1 MGRAARAWAGRPR
14 GRGRLRR
21 RLSLGLQIIISS
33 EQLLAASG
41 THAVIIPEDE
51 SLSWFSLPM
60 PRFVNPGALRRAL
73 ELNRD
78 WESGPE
84 SLLAFFSGA
93 EEETLVVVVTAFLM
107 IRSCRG

>member
-1 MGRAARAWAGRPR
+1 M
-14 GRGRLRR
+14 
-21 RLSLGLQIIISS
+21 ISS
-33 EQLLAASG
+33 EQLIAASG

-51 SLSWFSLPM
+51 SLSWFSLPV

-78 WESGPE
+78 WESRPE
-84 SLLAFFSGA
+84 SLLAFFSDA
-93 EEETLVVVVTAFLM
+93 EAETLVVVVVTVFLM